1 MGLSERLASMQ
12 SRPTGLPCGISLV
25 LDSMT
30 DDEREV
36 LERILFE
43 EPRVV
48 PNNQLQ
54 EALIEEGYDV
64 SFSSV
69 KLHRRKQCR
78 CFTGKARRMSVIAK

>member
-12 SRPTGLPCGISLV
+12 QKSTGLPCGISVV
-25 LDSMT
+25 LSQMT
-30 DDEREV
+30 DHERDV

-54 EALIEEGYDV
+54 EALIAEGYDV
-64 SFSSV
+64 SFSSI

-78 CFTGKARRMSVIAK
+78 CFTGKAQRASMIAK

>member
-1 MGLSERLASMQ
+1 MGLSERLATMQ
-12 SRPTGLPCGISLV
+12 PKSTGLPCGISVV

-30 DDEREV
+30 KDEREV

-43 EPRVV
+43 QPRVV
-48 PNNQLQ
+48 SNNQLQ

-69 KLHRRKQCR
+69 TLHRRKQCR
-78 CFTGKARRMSVIAK
+78 CFTGKEHRMSVITK